1 MNSSVVREKFFHYF
15 KDKGHNIIPSASVIN
30 QSDKN
35 LMFTNAGMNQFR
47 NIFLG
52 NQESKFFRVA
62 NSQKCLRVSGKHNDL
77 EEVGVDTYHH
87 TFFEMLG
94 NWSFGDYFKK
104 EIIEW
109 SYDLIVNIYGI
120 NKEDVYVSVFEGSRE
135 DNLEFDQVAFDE
147 WKKFF
152 SEDRIISGNKKD
164 NFWEMGD
171 IGPCGPCSEIHID
184 LRSESDKRKIKG
196 ANLVNKDHPQVVE
209 IWNLVFI
216 QYNRKK
222 DGSLIKLDKN
232 YVDTGMGLERLCM
245 ALQKKEST
253 YDTDLFADIIKKI
266 EDISNKKYL
275 SGDENVDIAIRV
287 ISDHIRALIFT
298 ISDGQVPSNSGPGY
312 VIRRILRRAVK
323 YGYTNLDIKTPFIYE
338 LVDIVISK
346 YLTIYPDLKNQ
357 SEYISSL
364 IYEEEKGFLK
374 TLNQGLSLIS
384 QIIESNPND
393 KIISGEDSF
402 KLYDTYGFPVD
413 LTSLI
418 ANENDFQVDIDG
430 FNEYM
435 KIQKSRSKSTSNEE
449 IKEWVI
455 VSETSSNNIF
465 KGYDHYELES
475 KVFKYRECINSEG
488 DTQYHL
494 VTNQTPFYPEGGG
507 QIGDTG
513 EIISNSASIAV
524 KNTFRDGEDIIHLV
538 DNLPIE
544 LGDSLLMKID
554 KNRRLSIQRN
564 HTSTHLL
571 QFALKKTLGNHVE
584 QRGSMLTEDIFRF
597 DFSHQSK
604 LSNKEL
610 SDAEKIVKSL
620 IKDEI
625 QCIEEKQ
632 ANYNDAVKAGAIG
645 LFSEKYGDVVRTIK
659 FGESYELCGGTHV
672 KNTREIEDFKII
684 SEGSQAFGIRRIVA
698 TSNKTRIK
706 EEELKNQVI
715 KETAESEKANKILQK
730 EIDSKNK
737 IKIQSIKGLIIKE
750 IKQVNGLNTFTGE
763 LDLDPFRGKT
773 PEEASREEV
782 ASIVNPESDLNLFQK
797 TGRANINRI
806 KSNFTEQEIRLL
818 KSFENHH
825 ANPLKQSGWL
835 VYGLPEDELAKTRF
849 YLAQRGVKGGNVLE
863 QIRIY
868 PEGIHDQAHEL
879 GERIIG
885 QMRKRGG
892 RSIEKILGDLDPE
905 EYSKIRTFEGRK
917 QYIDKYIDGITEIDN
932 KINKVLDALYA
943 NRLNDDTA
951 LDALIDINA
960 NIEDPKS
967 LGILDKL
974 LEQID
979 AEPGFEPFDDTA
991 NIQRAAQVKKE
1002 DQQLQGT
1009 LNRFLRQA
1017 LERNRQKFSRFD
1029 TFDDALDAAEQ
1040 ILERQGGG
1048 QRKLFYD
1055 SDGNEQYVSF
1065 TEQAERLARLLFE
1078 NQ

>member
-52 NQESKFFRVA
+52 NQESKLFRVA

-120 NKEDVYVSVFEGSRE
+120 NKEDVYVSVFEGSKE

-184 LRSESDKRKIKG
+184 LRSESDKKKVKG

-222 DGSLIKLDKN
+222 DGSLIKLDKK

-253 YDTDLFADIIKKI
+253 YDTDLFTDIIKKI

-475 KVFKYRECINSEG
+475 KVFKYRECVNSEG

-494 VTNQTPFYPEGGG
+494 VTNETPFYPEGGG

-571 QFALKKTLGNHVE
+571 QFALKKILGNHVE

-604 LSNKEL
+604 LLDKEL
-610 SDAEKIVKSL
+610 SDAEKLVKSL

-706 EEELKNQVI
+706 EEELKNQAI
-715 KETAESEKANKILQK
+715 KEKAESEKANKILQK

-763 LDLDPFRGKT
+763 LDLDNK
-773 PEEASREEV
+773 
-782 ASIVNPESDLNLFQK
+782 SIKELCFMLSD
-797 TGRANINRI
+797 
-806 KSNFTEQEIRLL
+806 
-818 KSFENHH
+818 
-825 ANPLKQSGWL
+825 
-835 VYGLPEDELAKTRF
+835 
-849 YLAQRGVKGGNVLE
+849 
-863 QIRIY
+863 
-868 PEGIHDQAHEL
+868 
-879 GERIIG
+879 
-885 QMRKRGG
+885 
-892 RSIEKILGDLDPE
+892 
-905 EYSKIRTFEGRK
+905 
-917 QYIDKYIDGITEIDN
+917 EIDN
-932 KINKVLDALYA
+932 LFMIIFSRSPEKAFIYCY
-943 NRLNDDTA
+943 
-951 LDALIDINA
+951 IS
-960 NIEDPKS
+960 KS
-967 LGILDKL
+967 LTVQKGFNASNIIKELSPI
-974 LEQID
+974 ID
-979 AEPGFEPFDDTA
+979 G
-991 NIQRAAQVKKE
+991 
-1002 DQQLQGT
+1002 
-1009 LNRFLRQA
+1009 
-1017 LERNRQKFSRFD
+1017 S
-1029 TFDDALDAAEQ
+1029 
-1040 ILERQGGG
+1040 GGG
-1048 QRKLFYD
+1048 QPFFATGGGKNIEAIDKAL
-1055 SDGNEQYVSF
+1055 
-1065 TEQAERLARLLFE
+1065 AESEKIINLL
-1078 NQ
+1078 

>member
-52 NQESKFFRVA
+52 NQESKLFRVA
-62 NSQKCLRVSGKHNDL
+62 NSQKCLRVSGKHNDI

-184 LRSESDKRKIKG
+184 LRSESDKKKIKG

-222 DGSLIKLDKN
+222 DGSLIKLDKK

-253 YDTDLFADIIKKI
+253 YDTDLFTDIIKKI

-475 KVFKYRECINSEG
+475 KVFKYRECVNSEG

-494 VTNQTPFYPEGGG
+494 VTNETPFYPEGGG

-604 LSNKEL
+604 LLDKEL
-610 SDAEKIVKSL
+610 SDAEKLVKSL

-706 EEELKNQVI
+706 EEELKNQAI
-715 KETAESEKANKILQK
+715 KEKAESEKANKILQK

-763 LDLDPFRGKT
+763 LDLDNK
-773 PEEASREEV
+773 
-782 ASIVNPESDLNLFQK
+782 SIKELCFMLSD
-797 TGRANINRI
+797 
-806 KSNFTEQEIRLL
+806 
-818 KSFENHH
+818 
-825 ANPLKQSGWL
+825 
-835 VYGLPEDELAKTRF
+835 
-849 YLAQRGVKGGNVLE
+849 
-863 QIRIY
+863 
-868 PEGIHDQAHEL
+868 
-879 GERIIG
+879 
-885 QMRKRGG
+885 
-892 RSIEKILGDLDPE
+892 
-905 EYSKIRTFEGRK
+905 
-917 QYIDKYIDGITEIDN
+917 EIDN
-932 KINKVLDALYA
+932 LFMIIFSRSPEKAFIYCY
-943 NRLNDDTA
+943 
-951 LDALIDINA
+951 IS
-960 NIEDPKS
+960 KS
-967 LGILDKL
+967 LTVQKGFNASNIIKELSPI
-974 LEQID
+974 ID
-979 AEPGFEPFDDTA
+979 G
-991 NIQRAAQVKKE
+991 
-1002 DQQLQGT
+1002 
-1009 LNRFLRQA
+1009 
-1017 LERNRQKFSRFD
+1017 S
-1029 TFDDALDAAEQ
+1029 
-1040 ILERQGGG
+1040 GGG
-1048 QRKLFYD
+1048 QPFFATGGGKNIEAIDKAL
-1055 SDGNEQYVSF
+1055 
-1065 TEQAERLARLLFE
+1065 AESEKIINLL
-1078 NQ
+1078 

>member
-52 NQESKFFRVA
+52 NQESKLFRVA

-120 NKEDVYVSVFEGSRE
+120 NKEDVYVSVFEGSKE

-184 LRSESDKRKIKG
+184 LRSESDKKKIKG

-475 KVFKYRECINSEG
+475 KVFKYRECVNSEG

-494 VTNQTPFYPEGGG
+494 VTNETPFYPEGGG

-604 LSNKEL
+604 LSDKEL
-610 SDAEKIVKSL
+610 SDAEKLVKSL

-706 EEELKNQVI
+706 EEELKNQAI
-715 KETAESEKANKILQK
+715 KEKAESEKANKILQK

-763 LDLDPFRGKT
+763 LDLDNK
-773 PEEASREEV
+773 
-782 ASIVNPESDLNLFQK
+782 SIKELCFMLSD
-797 TGRANINRI
+797 
-806 KSNFTEQEIRLL
+806 
-818 KSFENHH
+818 
-825 ANPLKQSGWL
+825 
-835 VYGLPEDELAKTRF
+835 
-849 YLAQRGVKGGNVLE
+849 
-863 QIRIY
+863 
-868 PEGIHDQAHEL
+868 
-879 GERIIG
+879 
-885 QMRKRGG
+885 
-892 RSIEKILGDLDPE
+892 
-905 EYSKIRTFEGRK
+905 
-917 QYIDKYIDGITEIDN
+917 EIDN
-932 KINKVLDALYA
+932 LFMIIFSRSPEKAFIYCY
-943 NRLNDDTA
+943 
-951 LDALIDINA
+951 IS
-960 NIEDPKS
+960 KS
-967 LGILDKL
+967 LTVQKGFNASNIIKELSPI
-974 LEQID
+974 ID
-979 AEPGFEPFDDTA
+979 G
-991 NIQRAAQVKKE
+991 
-1002 DQQLQGT
+1002 
-1009 LNRFLRQA
+1009 
-1017 LERNRQKFSRFD
+1017 S
-1029 TFDDALDAAEQ
+1029 
-1040 ILERQGGG
+1040 GGG
-1048 QRKLFYD
+1048 QPFFATGGGKNIEAIDKAL
-1055 SDGNEQYVSF
+1055 
-1065 TEQAERLARLLFE
+1065 AESEKIINLL
-1078 NQ
+1078 

>member
-52 NQESKFFRVA
+52 NQESKLFRVA

-120 NKEDVYVSVFEGSRE
+120 NKEDVYVSVFEGSKE

-184 LRSESDKRKIKG
+184 LRSESDKKKIKG

-222 DGSLIKLDKN
+222 DGSLIKLDKK

-275 SGDENVDIAIRV
+275 SGDENVDIAVRV

-298 ISDGQVPSNSGPGY
+298 ISDGQVPSNGGPGY
-312 VIRRILRRAVK
+312 VIRRILRRAVR

-364 IYEEEKGFLK
+364 IYDEEKGFLK

-384 QIIESNPND
+384 QIIESNPNN

-402 KLYDTYGFPVD
+402 KLYDTYGFPID

-418 ANENDFQVDIDG
+418 ANENDFQVDIEG

-455 VSETSSNNIF
+455 VGETSSNNIF

-475 KVFKYRECINSEG
+475 KVFKYRESINSEG

-494 VTNQTPFYPEGGG
+494 VTNETPFYPEGGG

-513 EIISNSASIAV
+513 EIISNSSSVTV

-544 LGDSLLMKID
+544 LGDTLLMKID
-554 KNRRLSIQRN
+554 KNRRVSIQRN

-571 QFALKKTLGNHVE
+571 QFALKKILGNHVE
-584 QRGSMLTEDIFRF
+584 QRGSMLTEDFFRF

-604 LSNKEL
+604 LSDNEL
-610 SDAEKIVKSL
+610 SDVEKLVKSL

-706 EEELKNQVI
+706 EEELKNQAI
-715 KETAESEKANKILQK
+715 KEKAESEKANKILQK

-763 LDLDPFRGKT
+763 LDLDNK
-773 PEEASREEV
+773 
-782 ASIVNPESDLNLFQK
+782 SIKELCFMLSD
-797 TGRANINRI
+797 
-806 KSNFTEQEIRLL
+806 
-818 KSFENHH
+818 
-825 ANPLKQSGWL
+825 
-835 VYGLPEDELAKTRF
+835 
-849 YLAQRGVKGGNVLE
+849 
-863 QIRIY
+863 
-868 PEGIHDQAHEL
+868 
-879 GERIIG
+879 
-885 QMRKRGG
+885 
-892 RSIEKILGDLDPE
+892 
-905 EYSKIRTFEGRK
+905 
-917 QYIDKYIDGITEIDN
+917 EIDN
-932 KINKVLDALYA
+932 LLMIIFTRSPEKAFISCY
-943 NRLNDDTA
+943 
-951 LDALIDINA
+951 IS
-960 NIEDPKS
+960 KS
-967 LGILDKL
+967 LTLQKGFNASNIIKDLSPI
-974 LEQID
+974 ID
-979 AEPGFEPFDDTA
+979 G
-991 NIQRAAQVKKE
+991 
-1002 DQQLQGT
+1002 
-1009 LNRFLRQA
+1009 
-1017 LERNRQKFSRFD
+1017 S
-1029 TFDDALDAAEQ
+1029 
-1040 ILERQGGG
+1040 GGG
-1048 QRKLFYD
+1048 QPFFATGGGKNIEAIDKAL
-1055 SDGNEQYVSF
+1055 
-1065 TEQAERLARLLFE
+1065 AEAEKIINLL
-1078 NQ
+1078 

>member
-52 NQESKFFRVA
+52 NQESKLFRVA

-109 SYDLIVNIYGI
+109 SFDLIVNIYGI
-120 NKEDVYVSVFEGSRE
+120 NKEDVYVSVFEGSKE

-184 LRSESDKRKIKG
+184 LRSESDKKKIKG

-222 DGSLIKLDKN
+222 DGSLIKLDKK

-275 SGDENVDIAIRV
+275 SGDENVDIAVRV

-312 VIRRILRRAVK
+312 VIRRILRRAVR

-364 IYEEEKGFLK
+364 IYDEEKGFLK

-402 KLYDTYGFPVD
+402 KLYDTYGFPID

-418 ANENDFQVDIDG
+418 ANENDFQVDIEG

-455 VSETSSNNIF
+455 VGETSSNNIF

-475 KVFKYRECINSEG
+475 KVFKYRESINSEG

-494 VTNQTPFYPEGGG
+494 VTNETPFYPEGGG

-513 EIISNSASIAV
+513 EIISNSSSVTV

-544 LGDSLLMKID
+544 LGDTLLMKID
-554 KNRRLSIQRN
+554 KNRRVSIQRN

-571 QFALKKTLGNHVE
+571 QFALKKILGNHVE
-584 QRGSMLTEDIFRF
+584 QRGSMLTEDFFRF

-604 LSNKEL
+604 LSDNEL
-610 SDAEKIVKSL
+610 SDVEKLVKSL

-706 EEELKNQVI
+706 EEELKNQAI
-715 KETAESEKANKILQK
+715 KEKAKSEKANKILQK

-763 LDLDPFRGKT
+763 LDLDNK
-773 PEEASREEV
+773 
-782 ASIVNPESDLNLFQK
+782 SIKELCFMLSD
-797 TGRANINRI
+797 
-806 KSNFTEQEIRLL
+806 
-818 KSFENHH
+818 
-825 ANPLKQSGWL
+825 
-835 VYGLPEDELAKTRF
+835 
-849 YLAQRGVKGGNVLE
+849 
-863 QIRIY
+863 
-868 PEGIHDQAHEL
+868 
-879 GERIIG
+879 
-885 QMRKRGG
+885 
-892 RSIEKILGDLDPE
+892 
-905 EYSKIRTFEGRK
+905 
-917 QYIDKYIDGITEIDN
+917 EIDN
-932 KINKVLDALYA
+932 LFMIIFTRSPEKAFISCY
-943 NRLNDDTA
+943 
-951 LDALIDINA
+951 IS
-960 NIEDPKS
+960 KS
-967 LGILDKL
+967 LTLQK
-974 LEQID
+974 
-979 AEPGFEPFDDTA
+979 GFNA
-991 NIQRAAQVKKE
+991 SNIIK
-1002 DQQLQGT
+1002 DLSPIT
-1009 LNRFLRQA
+1009 N
-1017 LERNRQKFSRFD
+1017 
-1029 TFDDALDAAEQ
+1029 
-1040 ILERQGGG
+1040 
-1048 QRKLFYD
+1048 
-1055 SDGNEQYVSF
+1055 
-1065 TEQAERLARLLFE
+1065 
-1078 NQ
+1078 

>member
-402 KLYDTYGFPVD
+402 KLYDTYGFPID

-418 ANENDFQVDIDG
+418 ANENDFQVDIEG

-475 KVFKYRECINSEG
+475 KVFKYREFINSEG

-494 VTNQTPFYPEGGG
+494 VTNETPFYPEGGG

-706 EEELKNQVI
+706 EEELKNQAI
-715 KETAESEKANKILQK
+715 KEKAESEKANKILQK

-763 LDLDPFRGKT
+763 LDLDNK
-773 PEEASREEV
+773 
-782 ASIVNPESDLNLFQK
+782 SIKELCFMLSD
-797 TGRANINRI
+797 
-806 KSNFTEQEIRLL
+806 
-818 KSFENHH
+818 
-825 ANPLKQSGWL
+825 
-835 VYGLPEDELAKTRF
+835 
-849 YLAQRGVKGGNVLE
+849 
-863 QIRIY
+863 
-868 PEGIHDQAHEL
+868 
-879 GERIIG
+879 
-885 QMRKRGG
+885 
-892 RSIEKILGDLDPE
+892 
-905 EYSKIRTFEGRK
+905 
-917 QYIDKYIDGITEIDN
+917 EIDN
-932 KINKVLDALYA
+932 LFMILFSRSPEKAFIYCY
-943 NRLNDDTA
+943 
-951 LDALIDINA
+951 IS
-960 NIEDPKS
+960 KS
-967 LGILDKL
+967 LTVQKGFNASNIIKELSPI
-974 LEQID
+974 ID
-979 AEPGFEPFDDTA
+979 G
-991 NIQRAAQVKKE
+991 
-1002 DQQLQGT
+1002 
-1009 LNRFLRQA
+1009 
-1017 LERNRQKFSRFD
+1017 S
-1029 TFDDALDAAEQ
+1029 
-1040 ILERQGGG
+1040 GGG
-1048 QRKLFYD
+1048 QPFFATGGGKNIEAIDKAL
-1055 SDGNEQYVSF
+1055 
-1065 TEQAERLARLLFE
+1065 AESEKIINLL
-1078 NQ
+1078 

>member
-184 LRSESDKRKIKG
+184 LRSESDKKKIKG

-475 KVFKYRECINSEG
+475 KVFKYREFINSEG

-494 VTNQTPFYPEGGG
+494 VTNETPFYPEGGG

-715 KETAESEKANKILQK
+715 KEKAESEKANKILQK

-763 LDLDPFRGKT
+763 LDLDNK
-773 PEEASREEV
+773 
-782 ASIVNPESDLNLFQK
+782 SIKELCFMLSD
-797 TGRANINRI
+797 
-806 KSNFTEQEIRLL
+806 
-818 KSFENHH
+818 
-825 ANPLKQSGWL
+825 
-835 VYGLPEDELAKTRF
+835 
-849 YLAQRGVKGGNVLE
+849 
-863 QIRIY
+863 
-868 PEGIHDQAHEL
+868 
-879 GERIIG
+879 
-885 QMRKRGG
+885 
-892 RSIEKILGDLDPE
+892 
-905 EYSKIRTFEGRK
+905 
-917 QYIDKYIDGITEIDN
+917 EIDN
-932 KINKVLDALYA
+932 LFMILFSRSPEKAFIYCY
-943 NRLNDDTA
+943 
-951 LDALIDINA
+951 IS
-960 NIEDPKS
+960 KS
-967 LGILDKL
+967 LTVQKGFNASNIIKELSPI
-974 LEQID
+974 ID
-979 AEPGFEPFDDTA
+979 G
-991 NIQRAAQVKKE
+991 
-1002 DQQLQGT
+1002 
-1009 LNRFLRQA
+1009 
-1017 LERNRQKFSRFD
+1017 S
-1029 TFDDALDAAEQ
+1029 
-1040 ILERQGGG
+1040 GGG
-1048 QRKLFYD
+1048 QPFFATGGGKNIEAIDKAL
-1055 SDGNEQYVSF
+1055 
-1065 TEQAERLARLLFE
+1065 AESEKIINLL
-1078 NQ
+1078 

>member
-475 KVFKYRECINSEG
+475 KVFKYREFINSEG

-494 VTNQTPFYPEGGG
+494 VTNETPFYPEGGG

-604 LSNKEL
+604 LSDKEL

-706 EEELKNQVI
+706 EEELKNQAI
-715 KETAESEKANKILQK
+715 KEKAESEKANKILQK

-763 LDLDPFRGKT
+763 LDLDNK
-773 PEEASREEV
+773 
-782 ASIVNPESDLNLFQK
+782 SIKELCFMLSD
-797 TGRANINRI
+797 
-806 KSNFTEQEIRLL
+806 
-818 KSFENHH
+818 
-825 ANPLKQSGWL
+825 
-835 VYGLPEDELAKTRF
+835 
-849 YLAQRGVKGGNVLE
+849 
-863 QIRIY
+863 
-868 PEGIHDQAHEL
+868 
-879 GERIIG
+879 
-885 QMRKRGG
+885 
-892 RSIEKILGDLDPE
+892 
-905 EYSKIRTFEGRK
+905 
-917 QYIDKYIDGITEIDN
+917 EIDN
-932 KINKVLDALYA
+932 LFMILFSRSPEKAFIYCY
-943 NRLNDDTA
+943 
-951 LDALIDINA
+951 IS
-960 NIEDPKS
+960 KS
-967 LGILDKL
+967 LTVQKGFNASNIIKELSPI
-974 LEQID
+974 ID
-979 AEPGFEPFDDTA
+979 G
-991 NIQRAAQVKKE
+991 
-1002 DQQLQGT
+1002 
-1009 LNRFLRQA
+1009 
-1017 LERNRQKFSRFD
+1017 S
-1029 TFDDALDAAEQ
+1029 
-1040 ILERQGGG
+1040 GGG
-1048 QRKLFYD
+1048 QPFFATGGGKNIEAIDKAL
-1055 SDGNEQYVSF
+1055 
-1065 TEQAERLARLLFE
+1065 AESEKIINLL
-1078 NQ
+1078 

>member
-109 SYDLIVNIYGI
+109 SYDLIVNIYGV
-120 NKEDVYVSVFEGSRE
+120 NKEDVYVSVFEGSKE

-184 LRSESDKRKIKG
+184 LRSESDKKKVKG

-253 YDTDLFADIIKKI
+253 YDTDLFTDIIKKI

-494 VTNQTPFYPEGGG
+494 VTNETPFYPEGGG

-544 LGDSLLMKID
+544 LGVSLLMKID

-604 LSNKEL
+604 LSDKEL
-610 SDAEKIVKSL
+610 SDAEKLVKSL

-684 SEGSQAFGIRRIVA
+684 SEGSQAFGIRRILA

-706 EEELKNQVI
+706 EEELKNQAI
-715 KETAESEKANKILQK
+715 KEKAESEKANKILQK

-737 IKIQSIKGLIIKE
+737 IKIQSIKGLIIKD

-763 LDLDPFRGKT
+763 LDLDNK
-773 PEEASREEV
+773 
-782 ASIVNPESDLNLFQK
+782 SIKELCFLLSD
-797 TGRANINRI
+797 
-806 KSNFTEQEIRLL
+806 
-818 KSFENHH
+818 
-825 ANPLKQSGWL
+825 
-835 VYGLPEDELAKTRF
+835 
-849 YLAQRGVKGGNVLE
+849 
-863 QIRIY
+863 
-868 PEGIHDQAHEL
+868 
-879 GERIIG
+879 
-885 QMRKRGG
+885 
-892 RSIEKILGDLDPE
+892 
-905 EYSKIRTFEGRK
+905 
-917 QYIDKYIDGITEIDN
+917 EIDN
-932 KINKVLDALYA
+932 LFMIIFSRSPEKAFIYCY
-943 NRLNDDTA
+943 
-951 LDALIDINA
+951 IS
-960 NIEDPKS
+960 KS
-967 LGILDKL
+967 LTVQKGFNASNIIKELSPI
-974 LEQID
+974 ID
-979 AEPGFEPFDDTA
+979 G
-991 NIQRAAQVKKE
+991 
-1002 DQQLQGT
+1002 
-1009 LNRFLRQA
+1009 
-1017 LERNRQKFSRFD
+1017 S
-1029 TFDDALDAAEQ
+1029 
-1040 ILERQGGG
+1040 GGG
-1048 QRKLFYD
+1048 QPFFATGGGKNIEAIEKAL
-1055 SDGNEQYVSF
+1055 
-1065 TEQAERLARLLFE
+1065 AESEKIINLL
-1078 NQ
+1078 

>member
-52 NQESKFFRVA
+52 NQESKLFRVA

-109 SYDLIVNIYGI
+109 SFDLIVNIYGI
-120 NKEDVYVSVFEGSRE
+120 NKEDVYVSVFEGSKE

-184 LRSESDKRKIKG
+184 LRSESDKKKIKG

-222 DGSLIKLDKN
+222 DGSLIKLDKK

-275 SGDENVDIAIRV
+275 SGDENVDIAVRV

-312 VIRRILRRAVK
+312 VIRRILRRAVR

-364 IYEEEKGFLK
+364 IYDEEKGFLK

-384 QIIESNPND
+384 QIIESNPNN

-402 KLYDTYGFPVD
+402 KLYDTYGFPID

-418 ANENDFQVDIDG
+418 ANENDFQVDIEG

-494 VTNQTPFYPEGGG
+494 VTNETPFYPEGGG

-513 EIISNSASIAV
+513 EIISNSSSVTV

-544 LGDSLLMKID
+544 LGDTLLMKID
-554 KNRRLSIQRN
+554 KNRRVSIQRN

-571 QFALKKTLGNHVE
+571 QFALKKILGNHVE
-584 QRGSMLTEDIFRF
+584 QRGSMLTEDFFRF

-604 LSNKEL
+604 LSDNEL
-610 SDAEKIVKSL
+610 SDVEKLVKSL

-706 EEELKNQVI
+706 EEELKNQAI
-715 KETAESEKANKILQK
+715 KEKAESEKANKILQK

-763 LDLDPFRGKT
+763 LDLDNK
-773 PEEASREEV
+773 
-782 ASIVNPESDLNLFQK
+782 SIKELCFMLSD
-797 TGRANINRI
+797 
-806 KSNFTEQEIRLL
+806 
-818 KSFENHH
+818 
-825 ANPLKQSGWL
+825 
-835 VYGLPEDELAKTRF
+835 
-849 YLAQRGVKGGNVLE
+849 
-863 QIRIY
+863 
-868 PEGIHDQAHEL
+868 
-879 GERIIG
+879 
-885 QMRKRGG
+885 
-892 RSIEKILGDLDPE
+892 
-905 EYSKIRTFEGRK
+905 
-917 QYIDKYIDGITEIDN
+917 EIDN
-932 KINKVLDALYA
+932 LFMIIFTRSPEKAFISCY
-943 NRLNDDTA
+943 
-951 LDALIDINA
+951 IS
-960 NIEDPKS
+960 KS
-967 LGILDKL
+967 LTLQKGFNASNIIKDLSPI
-974 LEQID
+974 ID
-979 AEPGFEPFDDTA
+979 G
-991 NIQRAAQVKKE
+991 
-1002 DQQLQGT
+1002 
-1009 LNRFLRQA
+1009 
-1017 LERNRQKFSRFD
+1017 S
-1029 TFDDALDAAEQ
+1029 
-1040 ILERQGGG
+1040 GGG
-1048 QRKLFYD
+1048 QPFFATGGGKNIEAIDKAL
-1055 SDGNEQYVSF
+1055 
-1065 TEQAERLARLLFE
+1065 AEAEKIINLL
-1078 NQ
+1078 

>member
-1 MNSSVVREKFFHYF
+1 M
-15 KDKGHNIIPSASVIN
+15 
-30 QSDKN
+30 
-35 LMFTNAGMNQFR
+35 
-47 NIFLG
+47 
-52 NQESKFFRVA
+52 
-62 NSQKCLRVSGKHNDL
+62 
-77 EEVGVDTYHH
+77 
-87 TFFEMLG
+87 
-94 NWSFGDYFKK
+94 GDYFKK

-109 SYDLIVNIYGI
+109 SFDLIVNIYGI
-120 NKEDVYVSVFEGSRE
+120 NKEDVYVSVFEGSKE

-184 LRSESDKRKIKG
+184 LRSESDKKKIKG

-222 DGSLIKLDKN
+222 DGSLIKLDKK

-275 SGDENVDIAIRV
+275 SGDENVDIAVRV

-312 VIRRILRRAVK
+312 VIRRILRRAVR

-364 IYEEEKGFLK
+364 IYDEEKGFLK

-384 QIIESNPND
+384 QIIESNPNN

-402 KLYDTYGFPVD
+402 KLYDTYGFPID

-418 ANENDFQVDIDG
+418 ANENDFQVDIEG

-475 KVFKYRECINSEG
+475 KVFKYRESINSEG

-494 VTNQTPFYPEGGG
+494 VTNETPFYPEGGG

-513 EIISNSASIAV
+513 EIISNSSSVTV

-544 LGDSLLMKID
+544 LGDTLLMKID
-554 KNRRLSIQRN
+554 KNRRVSIQRN

-571 QFALKKTLGNHVE
+571 QFALKKILGNHVE
-584 QRGSMLTEDIFRF
+584 QRGSMLTEDFFRF

-604 LSNKEL
+604 LSDNEL
-610 SDAEKIVKSL
+610 SDAEKLVKSL

-706 EEELKNQVI
+706 EEELKNQAI
-715 KETAESEKANKILQK
+715 KEKAESEKANKILQK

-763 LDLDPFRGKT
+763 LDLDNK
-773 PEEASREEV
+773 
-782 ASIVNPESDLNLFQK
+782 SIKELCFMLSD
-797 TGRANINRI
+797 
-806 KSNFTEQEIRLL
+806 
-818 KSFENHH
+818 
-825 ANPLKQSGWL
+825 
-835 VYGLPEDELAKTRF
+835 
-849 YLAQRGVKGGNVLE
+849 
-863 QIRIY
+863 
-868 PEGIHDQAHEL
+868 
-879 GERIIG
+879 
-885 QMRKRGG
+885 
-892 RSIEKILGDLDPE
+892 
-905 EYSKIRTFEGRK
+905 
-917 QYIDKYIDGITEIDN
+917 EIDN
-932 KINKVLDALYA
+932 LFMIIFTRSPEKAFISCY
-943 NRLNDDTA
+943 
-951 LDALIDINA
+951 IS
-960 NIEDPKS
+960 KS
-967 LGILDKL
+967 LTLQKGFNASNIIKDLSSI
-974 LEQID
+974 ID
-979 AEPGFEPFDDTA
+979 G
-991 NIQRAAQVKKE
+991 
-1002 DQQLQGT
+1002 
-1009 LNRFLRQA
+1009 
-1017 LERNRQKFSRFD
+1017 S
-1029 TFDDALDAAEQ
+1029 
-1040 ILERQGGG
+1040 GGG
-1048 QRKLFYD
+1048 QPFFATGGGKNIEAIDKAL
-1055 SDGNEQYVSF
+1055 
-1065 TEQAERLARLLFE
+1065 AEAEKIINLL
-1078 NQ
+1078 